1 MKNTHKNIVIIALI
15 LIIIVLTIQLNS
27 TKNEIINNNKS
38 NEFINTRNRI
48 KWTNK
53 RFKYRAYRLYHLERC
68 LALSF

>member
-48 KWTNK
+48 K
-53 RFKYRAYRLYHLERC
+53 
-68 LALSF
+68 